1 MRKAAVFIN
10 GIKAAELIEHN
21 RKSYELNYELDYQGH
36 AISLTLPINK
46 KSFVFNQFPT
56 FFEGVLP
63 EGMMLDSLLRTKKI
77 DKDDYFS
84 QMIVVGMD
92 LVGHVT
98 VKEIK

>member
-10 GIKAAELIEHN
+10 GIKAAELIEYN
-21 RKSYELNYELDYQGH
+21 RRSYELNYQQDCRGH
-36 AISLTLPINK
+36 GISLTLPIIK
-46 KSFVFNQFPT
+46 KSFTFNQFPA
-56 FFEGVLP
+56 FFEGLLP

-84 QMIVVGMD
+84 QLIVVGMD

>member
-1 MRKAAVFIN
+1 MRKATVFIN

-21 RKSYELNYELDYQGH
+21 RKSYELNYEQDYQGH
-36 AISLTLPINK
+36 GISLTLPINK
-46 KSFVFNQFPT
+46 KSFAFNQFPT

-84 QMIVVGMD
+84 QLIIVGMD

>member
-10 GIKAAELIEHN
+10 GTKAAELIEHN
-21 RKSYELNYELDYQGH
+21 SKSYELNYEQNYQGL
-36 AISLTLPINK
+36 AISLTLPVK
-46 KSFVFNQFPT
+46 RKPFTFNQFPT

-63 EGMMLDSLLRTKKI
+63 EGMMLDSLLRTRKI

-84 QMIVVGMD
+84 QLMAVGMD

-98 VKEIK
+98 VEEIK

>member
-1 MRKAAVFIN
+1 MRKAAVFVN
-10 GIKAAELIEHN
+10 GIKAAELIERD
-21 RKSYELNYELDYQGH
+21 RKSYELNYEKDYQGP
-36 AISLTLPINK
+36 AISLTLPVK
-46 KSFVFNQFPT
+46 KTPYIFNQFPC

-84 QMIVVGMD
+84 QLMVLGMD

-98 VKEIK
+98 VREIK

>member
-1 MRKAAVFIN
+1 MKKGAVFIN
-10 GIKAAELIEHN
+10 GIKAAELIEHD
-21 RKSYELNYELDYQGH
+21 RKSYELSYDQDYQGH
-36 AISLTLPINK
+36 AISLTLPVRK
-46 KSFVFNQFPT
+46 KTFIFNQFPF

-84 QMIVVGMD
+84 QLMAVGMD

-98 VKEIK
+98 VEEIK